1 MQIKTNI
8 FINKNYKMTIMKVI
22 HAYAW
27 IELPV
32 QVDIYSKTWFY
43 SVLLC
48 TGKDHSTREV
58 TPTRHTAGGRG
69 GEE

>member
-1 MQIKTNI
+1 MS
-8 FINKNYKMTIMKVI
+8 IMKVI
-22 HAYAW
+22 HAYAYAW

-32 QVDIYSKTWFY
+32 QVDILKTWFH

>member
-1 MQIKTNI
+1 MS
-8 FINKNYKMTIMKVI
+8 IMKVI

-32 QVDIYSKTWFY
+32 QVDILKTWFN
-43 SVLLC
+43 SFLLC

-58 TPTRHTAGGRG
+58 TATRHTAGGRG

>member
-1 MQIKTNI
+1 
-8 FINKNYKMTIMKVI
+8 MTIMKVI

-32 QVDIYSKTWFY
+32 QLDILKIFH
-43 SVLLC
+43 SVPLC

>member
-1 MQIKTNI
+1 MS
-8 FINKNYKMTIMKVI
+8 IMKVI

-32 QVDIYSKTWFY
+32 QVDILKTWFH
-43 SVLLC
+43 SVPLC

-58 TPTRHTAGGRG
+58 TATRHTAGSRG

>member
-1 MQIKTNI
+1 
-8 FINKNYKMTIMKVI
+8 MTIMKVI

-32 QVDIYSKTWFY
+32 QVDILKTWFH
-43 SVLLC
+43 SVPLC

-58 TPTRHTAGGRG
+58 TATRHTAGGRG